1 MVIETREDFI
11 KRTSYIEKSI
21 KNIKTIVSSANK
33 YQIQD
38 FEFDSL
44 ESNISE
50 IENEI
55 DRISILVKE
64 LD

>member
-1 MVIETREDFI
+1 MAIETREDFI

-50 IENEI
+50 IENKI
-55 DRISILVKE
+55 YRISTLVKE